1 MPDVVLSLSTWNS
14 FLSGWGEC
22 QGMTARQPGHA
33 CSSAVSPPMTDS
45 MGMAGTGAGA
55 GGPGAGTRG
64 DFFFSPLPAL
74 PRSRLRLLTFQGTV
88 VLRGLRATPLAAA
101 S

>member
-22 QGMTARQPGHA
+22 QGMTPRQRGHA

-55 GGPGAGTRG
+55 GVPGAGTG
-64 DFFFSPLPAL
+64 VDFFFPPLPAL
-74 PRSRLRLLTFQGTV
+74 PRSRLGLLACAATV
-88 VLRGLRATPLAAA
+88 VLRGLRATPLATA
-101 S
+101 